1 VTQIDEETIFLF
13 LVVLARTSG
22 LMLVAPLFGARLVTP
37 RVRAALALGLAV
49 SLFPAAAAS
58 AGSGS
63 VPASAPVLL
72 VALGVEA
79 TAGYALGLVAALLFA
94 AVRTSGQLAGVHMGI
109 GIANLVDP
117 QTMEQITPV
126 AEWLNMTAMLVFLAV
141 DGHHLIILALAKS
154 FDVLP
159 AGVGVLD
166 RDGFRAVLA
175 AAGHLFDVSVR
186 LAAPVL
192 VVLLLTNG
200 VMGVMARMIPQLN
213 VFIVG
218 FPINLLAALLVLGI
232 AHPFVVHFILS
243 EIGEMTA
250 LMGAATANLR

>member
-1 VTQIDEETIFLF
+1 MAQTDEETIFVF

-22 LMLVAPLFGARLVTP
+22 LMLVAPVFGARLVTP

-49 SLFPAAAAS
+49 CLLPAAAVS
-58 AGSGS
+58 AGAGS
-63 VPASAPVLL
+63 LPASAPVLL
-72 VALGVEA
+72 AVLGVEA

-94 AVRTSGQLAGVHMGI
+94 AVRTSGQVAGIHMGI

-117 QTMEQITPV
+117 QTMEHITPV

-141 DGHHLIILALAKS
+141 DAHHLLISALAKS

-159 AGVGVLD
+159 AGVGVLAP
-166 RDGFRAVLA
+166 DGFRVVLA
-175 AAGHLFDVSVR
+175 AAGHLFDASVR

-192 VVLLLTNG
+192 IVLLLTNG
-200 VMGVMARMIPQLN
+200 VMGVLARMIPQLN

-232 AHPFVVHFILS
+232 AYPFIVHFVLS
-243 EIGEMTA
+243 EIGGMTA
-250 LMGAATANLR
+250 LMGSAIANLR

>member
-1 VTQIDEETIFLF
+1 MTQIDEGTIFLF

-49 SLFPAAAAS
+49 SLFPAAAA
-58 AGSGS
+58 AGGGS
-63 VPASAPVLL
+63 LPASAPLLL
-72 VALGVEA
+72 VSLGVEA

-94 AVRTSGQLAGVHMGI
+94 AVRTSGQLAGIHMGI

-117 QTMEQITPV
+117 QTMEEITPV
-126 AEWLNMTAMLVFLAV
+126 AEWLNMAAMLVFLAV
-141 DGHHLIILALAKS
+141 DGHHLILLALAKS

-159 AGVGVLD
+159 AGAGVLD
-166 RDGFRAVLA
+166 PDGFRTVLA
-175 AAGHLFDVSVR
+175 AAGHLFDTSVR

-200 VMGVMARMIPQLN
+200 VMGVLARMIPQLN

-218 FPINLLAALLVLGI
+218 FPVNLLAALLVLGI
-232 AHPFVVHFILS
+232 AHPFIVHFVLS
-243 EIGEMTA
+243 EIGGMRE
-250 LMGAATANLR
+250 LMGAAIANLR